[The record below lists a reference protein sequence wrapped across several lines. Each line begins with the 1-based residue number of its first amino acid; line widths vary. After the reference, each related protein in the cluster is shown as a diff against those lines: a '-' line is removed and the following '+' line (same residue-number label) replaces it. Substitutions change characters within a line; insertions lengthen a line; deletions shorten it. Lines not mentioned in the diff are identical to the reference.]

1 MKVERLEVLKVTLE
15 DNFYVLV
22 VPNAFPEEE
31 GYREFYVAHEICV
44 HVMYAV
50 GCCVKSD
57 EEVLDI
63 VDRNA
68 DDWIRLYGE
77 DMER

>member
-15 DNFYVLV
+15 DDFYVLV
-22 VPNAFPEEE
+22 VPNDFPGEE
-31 GYREFYVAHEICV
+31 GYRDFYVAHEFCG